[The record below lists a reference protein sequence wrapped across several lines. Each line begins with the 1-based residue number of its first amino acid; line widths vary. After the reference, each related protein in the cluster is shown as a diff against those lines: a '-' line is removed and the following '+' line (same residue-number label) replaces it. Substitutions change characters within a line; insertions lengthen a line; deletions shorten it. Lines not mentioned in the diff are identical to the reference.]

1 MLRDV
6 LEGALPGWQRPFSF
20 GAAARASAVGAPPIG
35 PPPDRA
41 AVLLADWRVS
51 CMPDP
56 GFLLPR
62 RISMSAITTSEGT
75 SIASASPGPAREEKQ
90 EGRRVSLLTLCGLAL
105 AIGVMT
111 GLGAV
116 AFRALIALVHN
127 AFYNGRLSALYDAN
141 VVEGPSY
148 FGDFVLL
155 APVVGGL
162 IVVFLVKR
170 FAPEAKGHG
179 VPEVMDAVFYK
190 RGNIRGT
197 VALVKALAS
206 ALSIGSGAAVGREG
220 PIIQIGSALGSA
232 FAQAIGLSTW
242 QKITLLSAGAG
253 AGIAATFNTPL
264 GGVLFALEI
273 LLPEVSNRTFLP
285 VVVATGAATT
295 IGRIL
300 IGPDPAFAVPDVQLS
315 LAASLEPGQAIG
327 FVLLGL
333 LCGVAAWA
341 FIRLLVF
348 MEDGFPRL
356 PGNDYTQNIIGMGI
370 IGLMMVALTHA
381 FGHSYVDGVGYSVI
395 QSIFDQRM
403 TAAGLLAL
411 LFVLKLLATTISL
424 GCGASGGIFSPSLYL
439 GATLG
444 AAFAAGVAAVFPH
457 AGLNIPSAAVVGM
470 AAMVGAGTGG
480 VMTAIVMVFE
490 MTRDYAVIVPVIV
503 AVATAA
509 GVRRALVGETI
520 YTIKLRHRGHRIPK
534 ERHINLYLVKQAED
548 IMERRFIVAKAGTPL
563 REALLAETA
572 DDLPAIVVE
581 REGRIVG
588 LIPPRSGLWLEART
602 NPDLLVERYVEDHLV
617 VCRDQDLLSL
627 ALARLKRHRAGAAI
641 VFHGTARP
649 RVADVVGII
658 TKRVIADAVIDSYE
672 S

>member
-1 MLRDV
+1 M
-6 LEGALPGWQRPFSF
+6 P
-20 GAAARASAVGAPPIG
+20 AAI
-35 PPPDRA
+35 
-41 AVLLADWRVS
+41 
-51 CMPDP
+51 
-56 GFLLPR
+56 
-62 RISMSAITTSEGT
+62 TSEG
-75 SIASASPGPAREEKQ
+75 GPALLGPSAKPAGDE
-90 EGRRVSLLTLCGLAL
+90 RRVSLLTLCGLAL

-127 AFYNGRLSALYDAN
+127 LFYNGRLSFVFDAN
-141 VVEGPSY
+141 LSEGPSR
-148 FGDFVLL
+148 FGDLVFFS
-155 APVVGGL
+155 PIIGGL
-162 IVVFLVKR
+162 IVVYIVKT

-190 RGNIRGT
+190 HGNIRGK

-232 FAQAIGLSTW
+232 FSQAIGLSTW

-295 IGRIL
+295 IGRLL
-300 IGPDPAFAVPDVQLS
+300 IGPDPAFAVPDVQFS
-315 LAASLEPGQAIG
+315 LANSLAVGEILS

-341 FIRLLVF
+341 FIRLLVI
-348 MEDGFPRL
+348 MEDGFPKL
-356 PGNDYTQNIIGMGI
+356 PGNEYTQNMVGMAI
-370 IGLMMVALTHA
+370 IGLMMVVLTRV

-395 QSIFDQRM
+395 QSIFDQKM
-403 TAAGLLAL
+403 TAVGLLAL
-411 LFVLKLLATTISL
+411 LFLLKMIATTVSL

-444 AAFAAGVAAVFPH
+444 AAFAATMGIILPH
-457 AGLNIPSAAVVGM
+457 SGLSLPSAAIIGM

-490 MTRDYAVIVPVIV
+490 MTRDYAIIVPVIV
-503 AVATAA
+503 AVALAA
-509 GVRRALVGETI
+509 GVRRALIGETI
-520 YTIKLRHRGHRIPK
+520 YTVKLRHRGHRIPK
-534 ERHINLYLVKQAED
+534 ERHINLYLVKQAQD
-548 IMERRFIVAKAGTPL
+548 IMERGFIVARAGTTL
-563 REALLAETA
+563 RDAMLP
-572 DDLPAIVVE
+572 DDIDDVRPIVVE

-588 LIPPRSGLWLEART
+588 LIPPRSGLWLEVRT
-602 NPDLLVERYVEDHLV
+602 NPDVRVEKFVESRLVI
-617 VCRDQDLLSL
+617 CRDQDLLSL
-627 ALARLKRHRAGAAI
+627 AFARLKRHRAGAAV
-641 VFHGTARP
+641 VFRGTSRP
-649 RVADVVGII
+649 RITDVVGII
-658 TKRVIADAVIDSYE
+658 TKRAVADAVIDSYE
-672 S
+672 D

>member
-1 MLRDV
+1 M
-6 LEGALPGWQRPFSF
+6 P
-20 GAAARASAVGAPPIG
+20 
-35 PPPDRA
+35 
-41 AVLLADWRVS
+41 AVLA
-51 CMPDP
+51 PD
-56 GFLLPR
+56 
-62 RISMSAITTSEGT
+62 SSHAIVVK
-75 SIASASPGPAREEKQ
+75 PAQEE
-90 EGRRVSLLTLCGLAL
+90 RRVSLLALCGLAL
-105 AIGVMT
+105 LVGVLT
-111 GLGAV
+111 GFGAV

-127 AFYNGRLSALYDAN
+127 AFFNGKFSFLYNAN
-141 VVEGPSY
+141 VSEGPSR
-148 FGDFVLL
+148 FGDLVLFS
-155 APVVGGL
+155 PIIGGL
-162 IVVFLVKR
+162 IVVYLVKR

-179 VPEVMDAVFYK
+179 VPEVMDAIFYK
-190 RGNIRGT
+190 RGNIRGK
-197 VALVKALAS
+197 VAIVKALAS

-232 FAQAIGLSTW
+232 FAQFIGLSTS

-295 IGRIL
+295 IGRLL
-300 IGPDPAFAVPDVQLS
+300 IGPDPAFAVPDMQLS
-315 LAASLEPGQAIG
+315 LAGSLAFNEAIS

-341 FIRLLVF
+341 FIRLLVI

-356 PGNDYTQNIIGMGI
+356 PGNEYTQNIVGMAA
-370 IGLMMVALTHA
+370 IGLMMVALQRA

-395 QSIFDQRM
+395 QGILDQKM

-411 LFVLKLLATTISL
+411 LFFLKMMATTISL

-439 GATLG
+439 GATIG
-444 AAFAAGVAAVFPH
+444 GAFAAAMGSIFPH
-457 AGLNIPSAAVVGM
+457 SGLSIPSAAIIGM

-490 MTRDYAVIVPVIV
+490 MTRDYAIIVPVIV
-503 AVATAA
+503 AVALAA

-534 ERHINLYLVKQAED
+534 ERHINLYLVKQAQD
-548 IMERRFIVAKAGTPL
+548 IMERRFIVARAGTTL
-563 REALLAETA
+563 KQAMLSEDV
-572 DDLPAIVVE
+572 DDTRAIVVE
-581 REGRIVG
+581 RDGRIVG
-588 LIPPRSGLWLEART
+588 LVPPRSGLWLESRT
-602 NPDLLVERYVEDHLV
+602 NPDVLVENYVEKRLV
-617 VCRDQDLLSL
+617 ICRDQDLLSMTFP
-627 ALARLKRHRAGAAI
+627 RLKRHRAGAAV
-641 VFHGTARP
+641 VFRGTARP
-649 RVADVVGII
+649 RIEDVVGII

-672 S
+672 A